1 MALITD
7 LPASSS
13 LAGTDLLV
21 KDTGSV
27 TQKITASNLA
37 AALGG
42 GVGLLSSNPDTLY
55 NGGKITTG
63 TLTISSSYL
72 NYKWLVFEYITNTDR
87 MTEFVPAAMF
97 SSTST
102 SLLKSALGGNWVS
115 ASSSFEFVSICSVKR
130 SGNTTFTV
138 TTKTNDANY
147 VLGVVAVYGFK

>member
-13 LAGTDLLV
+13 VATTDLFV
-21 KDTGSV
+21 KDTGSA

-37 AALGG
+37 AQLGG
-42 GVGLLSSNPDTLY
+42 GLGLMTSNPDTLY

-63 TLTISSSYL
+63 TLTISASYL
-72 NYKWLVFEYITNTDR
+72 NYKWLVFEYITNAER
-87 MTEFVPAAMF
+87 MTEFVPSALF

-102 SLLKSALGGNWVS
+102 SLLKSASSGNWVS
-115 ASSSFEFVSICSVKR
+115 ASSSFEFVSTCSVKR
-130 SGNTTFTV
+130 SGNTTFSI